1 MISRSYM
8 ARPMIDLDSRR
19 ILNKSII
26 TSDGYMHGEIV
37 GQTDK
42 EIILIEGVF
51 RPRKYAI
58 PKSAVTNFD
67 GSYVYISISDAELE
81 KYRVK

>member
-1 MISRSYM
+1 M
-8 ARPMIDLDSRR
+8 AAPMVNLDSKR
-19 ILNKSII
+19 ILNKSVI

-67 GSYVYISISDAELE
+67 GSFVYLSIPDRDLE
-81 KYRVK
+81 KYRVR

>member
-1 MISRSYM
+1 M
-8 ARPMIDLDSRR
+8 AAPMIDLDSKR

-26 TSDGYMHGEIV
+26 TSDGYIHGEIV

-42 EIILIEGVF
+42 ELILIEGVF
-51 RPRKYAI
+51 RVRKYAI

-67 GSYVYISISDAELE
+67 GSYVYISIPDRDLE
-81 KYRVK
+81 KYRVR

>member
-1 MISRSYM
+1 M
-8 ARPMIDLDSRR
+8 AAPMINLDSKR
-19 ILNKSII
+19 ILNRSII
-26 TSDGYMHGEIV
+26 TSDGYIHGVIV

-42 EIILIEGVF
+42 ELILIEGVF

-67 GSYVYISISDAELE
+67 GSFVYISISDMDLE